1 MRYYVTGNV
10 EIFESENYQ
19 IVTVAESLAV
29 LDHMKIVGLDTETR
43 GFDVFTKD
51 LLTVQLGDI
60 NNQVMIDCA
69 TIDIQLYKAYIESDR
84 LFLFWNAKFDL
95 KFLYHQRIVPK
106 NVWDGF
112 LAEKLLYLG
121 YSAGSRRMGLK
132 DAAIHYLDIELDKT
146 VRGEILYKG
155 ITERV
160 IIYGCN
166 DVKYLESIRACQ
178 LLELEKKELLTAL
191 SIENEFVK
199 VLAYIEY
206 SGIRLD
212 VDKWKVKMAKDQAKL
227 DDAIA
232 AINDWI
238 ITYSE
243 EDHYLKRFVTVNMQ
257 GDLFEGFNSDPVCT
271 INWNSSK
278 QLIPLF
284 EHLGYNLRTKDKK
297 TGMMKKSVE
306 AKVLEIQKNVSSI
319 LDPYLEYTR
328 CAKLVSTYG
337 QSYLDQINPV
347 TGRIHTNFSQLMD
360 TGRLSCGG
368 KDKSNNLEYVNIQN
382 LPADEATRSSFI
394 PNEGYTLIDCDY
406 TA

>member
-1 MRYYVTGNV
+1 MRYYVTGNA
-10 EIFESENYQ
+10 EMFESENYTV
-19 IVTVAESLAV
+19 VTVEESLAILEPMRV
-29 LDHMKIVGLDTETR
+29 VGLDTETQ
-43 GFDVFTKD
+43 GFDVYTKL
-51 LLTVQLGDI
+51 LLTLQLG
-60 NNQVMIDCA
+60 NFENQVMIDCA
-69 TIDIQLYKAYIESDR
+69 TVDIQLYKEFIESDR

-95 KFLYHQRIVPK
+95 KFLYHQRIVPI

-121 YSAGSRRMGLK
+121 YRSGSRKMGLK
-132 DAAIHYLDIELDKT
+132 DAASNYLDVEMDKT

-155 ITERV
+155 ITDRV
-160 IIYGCN
+160 VVYGCN
-166 DVKYLESIRACQ
+166 DVKYLESIKHYQDIELTKKQ
-178 LLELEKKELLTAL
+178 LLSAL

-206 SGIRLD
+206 SGIKLD
-212 VDKWKVKMAKDQAKL
+212 IIKWKAKMAKDQLKL
-227 DDAIA
+227 DESIIK
-232 AINDWI
+232 INNWI
-238 ITYSE
+238 ITNSNH
-243 EDHYLKRFVTVNMQ
+243 DPYLKRFVKIERQ
-257 GDLFEGFNSDPVCT
+257 GDLFEGFNLEPLCI

-284 EHLGYNLRTKDKK
+284 EHLGYNLWTKDKK
-297 TGMMKKSVE
+297 TGLMKKSVE
-306 AKVLEIQKNVSSI
+306 AKVLAIQKNVSTI
-319 LDPYLEYTR
+319 LEPYMEYTGQ
-328 CAKLVSTYG
+328 AKLVSTYG

-347 TGRIHTNFSQLMD
+347 TGRIHTNFNQLMD

-368 KDKSNNLEYVNIQN
+368 DDAVNIQN